1 MTAEKILVAFATRA
15 GSTAEVAQEIG
26 KQLIEA
32 GYVVDVLAAP
42 KVKDLTPYRAVILGS
57 AVRIARV
64 LPEAVKFMKQ
74 HSKALKTLP
83 TAYFLVNLTMKEDTP
98 EHRAAAQ
105 GFAAPLCALKE
116 PVSLGLF
123 GGVFDPERLTGL
135 WRIFMSKSDLPR
147 GDFRD
152 WAAIH
157 SWTDELIP
165 KLPAP

>member
-1 MTAEKILVAFATRA
+1 MANKILVAFATRA

-26 KQLIEA
+26 KQLIDA
-32 GYVVDVLAAP
+32 GYAVDVLAAP
-42 KVKDLTPYRAVILGS
+42 KVKDLTPYSAVILGS
-57 AVRIARV
+57 AVRITRV

-74 HSKALKTLP
+74 HSKALKHLP
-83 TAYFLVNLTMKEDTP
+83 SAYFLVNLTMKEDTP
-98 EHRAAAQ
+98 EHRATAQ

-123 GGVFDPERLTGL
+123 SGVFDPERLTGL
-135 WRIFMSKSDLPR
+135 WRIFMAKSDLPR

-157 SWTDELIP
+157 RWTDELIP